1 MGIIAHRNNMK
12 STIYN
17 LATKIYDLQ
26 LPVFSWLADKVRD
39 ITFEP
44 YDY

>member
-1 MGIIAHRNNMK
+1 MK
-12 STIYN
+12 EKIYN
-17 LATKIYDLQ
+17 LATKIYDLDIP
-26 LPVFSWLADKVRD
+26 LISWLADKVRD